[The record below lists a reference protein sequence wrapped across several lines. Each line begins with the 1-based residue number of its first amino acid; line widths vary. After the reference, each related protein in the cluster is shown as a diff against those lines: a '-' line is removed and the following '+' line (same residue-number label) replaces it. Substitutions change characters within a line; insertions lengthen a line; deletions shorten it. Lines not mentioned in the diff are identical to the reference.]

1 MTGREFFIEKI
12 DELLKDCPDFFG
24 QTKDAEKAIDFF
36 NSMKEGKTTGQ
47 MTEKGKTFLSF
58 MQENKDKFNNQF
70 KAADIAE
77 GLGVVPRSVAGSMRK
92 LVNDG
97 YIKKIGEKP
106 NVYSLNLDEEE

>member
-1 MTGREFFIEKI
+1 M
-12 DELLKDCPDFFG
+12 
-24 QTKDAEKAIDFF
+24 
-36 NSMKEGKTTGQ
+36 
-47 MTEKGKTFLSF
+47 
-58 MQENKDKFNNQF
+58 NKDKFNNQF